1 MSTVDH
7 GAADGGRPGPAS
19 SMEAPVVVPAEAL
32 DVGAGGL
39 GASSPSWVLRDV
51 HALLA
56 QIRDYAVITLD
67 PEGTVLSWNAGAEH
81 VKGYTAAE
89 IVGTSFRRF
98 YTEPDRRADLPT
110 RILARAQQNGVAH
123 SVGWRVRRD
132 GSLFWADVT
141 VSALREP
148 GGALAGYVKVTR
160 DITDQRLHELAQEQ
174 QHAAFTHDLRAPL
187 TTAVGYLDLALEYLA
202 EVEGAGGAEGADGT
216 AGCDGPDREL
226 DGPGRHLSGLLGH
239 ASRSLRRLNV
249 MMERH
254 LDASHAAGTAGTAG
268 VEAPELLRIDG
279 VVEATVQSTLEPAAT
294 ERVQV
299 RTAPDA
305 QVAYVDRQAL
315 ERALANV
322 IGNAVKYSHDDVL
335 VTTALLTTDA
345 EPRHMVRIQVSDT
358 GRGIHPDDLGTIF
371 EPGERGR
378 LARDDGGHGLGLN
391 SVRQLITR
399 QQGSVAIVS
408 RLGEGTSVSLDLPV
422 APTD

>member
-1 MSTVDH
+1 MSTEDH
-7 GAADGGRPGPAS
+7 GAADAGRSGLAASVDPPGI
-19 SMEAPVVVPAEAL
+19 VPAEAL
-32 DVGAGGL
+32 GPAAGGL
-39 GASSPSWVLRDV
+39 GSSSPSWVLRDV

-67 PEGTVLSWNAGAEH
+67 PQGTVLSWNAGAEH

-110 RILARAQQNGVAH
+110 RILARAEKDGVAH

-202 EVEGAGGAEGADGT
+202 EADVGDGT
-216 AGCDGPDREL
+216 AGGDGSVKEL

-268 VEAPELLRIDG
+268 TEAPELLRIDG
-279 VVEATVQSTLEPAAT
+279 VVEATVQATLEPAAT

-305 QVAYVDRQAL
+305 QVVYVDRQAL

-335 VTTALLTTDA
+335 VTTALLTTDS

-399 QQGSVAIVS
+399 QRGSVAIVS

-422 APTD
+422 EPAG